1 MYQAVNMNIVQGY
14 KNTEAGHARNLAT
27 EDFAD
32 FVAHIISFQPVFHI
46 ATGII
51 GTTLAERGMHAQSLP
66 GFIGLVSLSVQY
78 SLNGTMYRQIRITAD
93 RRCKVCICTISQT
106 KVTVAMRLINRLLH
120 RTQHHYLQQL
130 RIRTVFKLLGKRS
143 IVFRR
148 RIIAATQTQPQQT
161 KLLA

>member
-1 MYQAVNMNIVQGY
+1 MYQAVDMNIVQGY
-14 KNTEAGHARNLAT
+14 KNAETGHARNLAA

-46 ATGII
+46 AAGII
-51 GTTLAERGMHAQSLP
+51 GSALTERGMHAQSLP
-66 GFIGLVSLSVQY
+66 GFIGLVSLSVQH
-78 SLNGTMYRQIRITAD
+78 SLDGTMDRQIGIAAD
-93 RRCKVCICTISQT
+93 RRSKVCICTISQT
-106 KVTVAMRLINRLLH
+106 KVTVTMRLINRLLH
-120 RTQHHYLQQL
+120 RTQHHHLQQL